1 LAAIKKFKLISSTII
16 IGAIVI
22 FLLSTSFFV
31 KADSIALYFDWSLEQ
46 NSDVGGHLT
55 LSGFPSV
62 MDVNQTYKIE
72 ITLTLEY
79 GMNLN
84 LGFLNFSLDLANSE
98 DQTLHL
104 GYCGINS
111 TLNKADSV
119 SLISIWTINST
130 FNQTEGILKINSS
143 QGYFMTSPKEIKVK
157 LRLGNSLTLTEL
169 PTNVHRGDEAL
180 IKGKWEPV
188 DNETL
193 KYASQWVS
201 ISLTYLTPNGTEIV
215 RRTGIDESGFFS
227 DRIKPDYEGT
237 WKVKASWNGTE
248 RYAPTFSSVE
258 TFEVQPPIPWYL
270 FVAAIVVTIYVIW
283 IVIAFTINKIF
294 PREEQIY

>member
-1 LAAIKKFKLISSTII
+1 MAALKKFKLIFSTII
-16 IGAIVI
+16 IGVIVI

-31 KADSIALYFDWSLEQ
+31 KADSTTLYFDWSLEQ

-79 GMNLN
+79 GINQN
-84 LGFLNFSLDLANSE
+84 LGFLNFSLDK
-98 DQTLHL
+98 TLPL

-111 TLNKADSV
+111 TLKKADSV
-119 SLISIWTINST
+119 SLISLWITNST

-157 LRLGNSLTLTEL
+157 LRLGNNLTLTEL
-169 PTNVHRGDEAL
+169 PTNAHRGDPVL
-180 IKGKWEPV
+180 IRGKWEPV

-193 KYASQWVS
+193 EYSSQWVS
-201 ISLTYLTPNGTEIV
+201 ISLTYLSPNGTEIV
-215 RRTGIDESGFFS
+215 RRTGIDTNGFFS
-227 DRIKPDYEGT
+227 DRINPEYEGT

-248 RYAPTFSSVE
+248 RYAPSFSSVE
-258 TFEVQPPIPWYL
+258 TFEVQPLIPWYL
-270 FVAAIVVTIYVIW
+270 IVAGILFISSIILIAISP
-283 IVIAFTINKIF
+283 TINRIF
-294 PREEQIY
+294 PKREQIYQK